1 MSGLAQQ
8 IRDHR
13 SIGKDTLLF
22 CYESVDSTNDELFR
36 ISSFRDLPNGT
47 AVLAESQSRGKGRAG
62 RVWHSPPGL
71 GIYLSVLFR
80 LENQPAPLPQ
90 LTLAAG
96 VSVCKTLQRT
106 TGRAPELKWPNDVR
120 YGGLK
125 VGGILTEAQAHSG
138 SIHNVVVGIGVNVSQ
153 EPEDFPDGIRPT
165 STSISLATGRTP
177 DRPALTAGLLDDLET
192 TVERWR
198 AEGFSSL
205 ADTWKRNSS
214 TIGRRVRVLIEN
226 RPIEGIAAA
235 LTDEGALMIEAK
247 EGEWV
252 VDTGEVIEL

>member
-1 MSGLAQQ
+1 MSGLARE

-13 SIGKDTLLF
+13 SIGKNTPLF

-36 ISSFRDLPNGT
+36 ISRFRDLPNGT
-47 AVLAESQSRGKGRAG
+47 AVLAESQSRGKGRTG
-62 RVWHSPPGL
+62 RVWHSPSGL

-80 LENQPAPLPQ
+80 LENQPALLSQ

-106 TGRAPELKWPNDVR
+106 TGRSPELKWPNDVR
-120 YGGLK
+120 YDGLK
-125 VGGILTEAQAHSG
+125 VGGILTEAQARNG
-138 SIHNVVVGIGVNVSQ
+138 SIRNVVVGIGVNVSHG
-153 EPEDFPDGIRPT
+153 PEDFPDNIRPT

-177 DRPALTAGLLDDLET
+177 DRHALTAGLLDDLET

-214 TIGRRVRVLIEN
+214 TIGRKVRVLIEN
-226 RPIEGIAAA
+226 QPIEGMAVA
-235 LTDEGALMIEAK
+235 LTDEGALMIEA
-247 EGEWV
+247 EGGELV

>member
-71 GIYLSVLFR
+71 GIYLSVLFC